1 MLPST
6 YSARSAFGSTNLESQ
21 DKPVLIL
28 KRSLIFLHRWL
39 GVGLCLL
46 FLMWFT
52 SGVVMMYWDFPSVG
66 VQDRLDRSP
75 VLDPSQIRISPSE
88 AYAKLKSDQPAGQVR
103 LNTFGGRPVYR
114 FRAGRGEMLVYA
126 DLGEEQTTVPAEM
139 IARVAAAW
147 TVQPASAATVDAV
160 EEVDQWTV
168 SGGLRNLRPLWKY
181 SWPNG
186 EQVYVSGV
194 NGEVVQYTTSA
205 SRFWAYMGAIPHWL
219 YFTPLRKHQSQ
230 WSQFVIWTS
239 AVGTLSAI
247 LGIAIGIWMYSPAR
261 RYRYQGADSSIPYS
275 GQKRWHTILGLVFG
289 VSAATWA
296 FSGFLSMDP
305 FPVTTGGPAA
315 GSARGKG
322 RPTGLANLPG
332 ALRGRF
338 QLSAFQAKPP
348 EKALLQLDG
357 LKAKELEFTSF
368 AGQPVYL
375 ATLERGDTRII
386 PLDGDITRQFE
397 NDRVM
402 EVVRKAA
409 GPENLAELRVMND
422 YDAYYLDRH
431 HERPLPVIF
440 ARLNDA
446 ENTRYYIDPKTTRVV
461 GSYGSSRWMTRW
473 LYHGLHSLVFP
484 CLYKYRHLWDIVVLS
499 LMLGGTALCVTSLVL
514 AWRVVGRKI
523 AGLKFHP
530 EPREPYR
537 ADAS

>member
-1 MLPST
+1 M
-6 YSARSAFGSTNLESQ
+6 
-21 DKPVLIL
+21 
-28 KRSLIFLHRWL
+28 
-39 GVGLCLL
+39 
-46 FLMWFT
+46 
-52 SGVVMMYWDFPSVG
+52 
-66 VQDRLDRSP
+66 
-75 VLDPSQIRISPSE
+75 
-88 AYAKLKSDQPAGQVR
+88 
-103 LNTFGGRPVYR
+103 YR
-114 FRAGRGEMLVYA
+114 FRAGRGERLVYA
-126 DLGEEQTTVPAEM
+126 DMGEEQTTVPAEM

-147 TVQPASAATVDAV
+147 TRQPASAATVDAV

-230 WSQFVIWTS
+230 WSEFVIWTS
-239 AVGTLSAI
+239 AIGTLSAI

-261 RYRYQGADSSIPYS
+261 RYRYQGEASSIPYS

-289 VSAATWA
+289 VSAATWV

-305 FPVTTGGPAA
+305 FPVSTGGPA
-315 GSARGKG
+315 GSSPRGKG
-322 RPTGLANLPG
+322 RNTGPANLPS
-332 ALRGRF
+332 ALRGSF

-348 EKALLQLDG
+348 EKALLQMDG
-357 LKAKELEFTSF
+357 MKAKELEFTSF

-409 GPENLAELRVMND
+409 RPENLAELRVMND

-446 ENTRYYIDPKTTRVV
+446 EKTRYYIDPKTGRLV
-461 GSYGSSRWMTRW
+461 GSYGSSRWVTRW
-473 LYHGLHSLVFP
+473 LYHGLHSLDFP
-484 CLYKYRHLWDIVVLS
+484 WLYKYRPLWDIVVLS

-523 AGLKFHP
+523 AALKFHP

-537 ADAS
+537 AGAS